1 MTRVLVVEDDLDISN
16 MLGALLEKNGYEA
29 RAAYSG
35 SEAAMLLKVERF
47 ELILLDLMLPG
58 RGGLEVLTE
67 LRASGDD
74 TPVIMLTAVTDK
86 ESVVTLLTA
95 GANDYLTKP
104 FDNAELL
111 ARVRV
116 QLRSSASKASGAGGA
131 SGAGEVGGS
140 VRTAGGPA
148 GARGAALGGGE
159 DGAGT
164 DEDVRLIRHGDLA
177 LDTELFDAMIGER
190 FAGLSKTEFN
200 ILRLLMSN
208 PRKVFTK
215 DNLYESVWGGRFMG
229 DDNTINVHIS
239 KLRAKLAALNPKTD
253 YITTVW
259 GIGFKMS

>member
-1 MTRVLVVEDDLDISN
+1 MARILIVEDDIDISN
-16 MLGALLEKNGYEA
+16 MLSALLAKNGHEPHV
-29 RAAYSG
+29 AYSG
-35 SEAAMLLKVERF
+35 SEALLLLKAERF
-47 ELILLDLMLPG
+47 DLILLDLMLPG
-58 RGGLEVLTE
+58 RGGLEVLSE
-67 LRASGDD
+67 VRVWGEE

-104 FDNAELL
+104 FDNAELM

-116 QLRSSASKASGAGGA
+116 QLRSSASKAKGVVEGM
-131 SGAGEVGGS
+131 
-140 VRTAGGPA
+140 PA
-148 GARGAALGGGE
+148 GAHPADGSSLGE
-159 DGAGT
+159 DGDGGEAKEGT
-164 DEDVRLIRHGDLA
+164 RLIHHRDLV
-177 LDTELFDAMIGER
+177 LDTELFDVMIDER

-200 ILRLLMSN
+200 ILKLLMGN

-239 KLRAKLAALNPKTD
+239 KLRAKLAALNPTTD